1 MELRP
6 KMTAAA
12 ALHYRLRPLL
22 HPFLFHAAYHPID
35 IIPTLY
41 LTNQTCLPPR
51 SSPCLSASVCRGL
64 VRLAAYGKQR
74 LVISEPPSVAI
85 RARYARYTE
94 KFQLH
99 ALTTVPCSAM
109 DANRFVVVAKAM
121 GTSVFGP
128 SRQSALAL
136 ASAVQ

>member
-6 KMTAAA
+6 KMAAAA

-74 LVISEPPSVAI
+74 LVITEPPSVAI
-85 RARYARYTE
+85 RARYAPYTK
-94 KFQLH
+94 KFQLN